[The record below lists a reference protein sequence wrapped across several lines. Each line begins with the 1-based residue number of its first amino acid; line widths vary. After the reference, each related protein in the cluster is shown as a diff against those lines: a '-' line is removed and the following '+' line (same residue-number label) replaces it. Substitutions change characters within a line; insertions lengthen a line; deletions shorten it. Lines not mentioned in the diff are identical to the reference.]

1 MVLEFKLSNILDS
14 VVNYPLSSL
23 LYLHIRTSC
32 LLLVLLLLCYSVHFY
47 VIYCLMSV
55 LKVELRAICLSQI
68 IFIRLLQTIEVLAKV
83 RNSFSLIHRNNIVYA
98 LSKLIFFLNVNSRHI
113 YSSSRNV
120 LSNPL

>member
-23 LYLHIRTSC
+23 LYLHIRTGC

-83 RNSFSLIHRNNIVYA
+83 RNSFSFIHRNNIVYA